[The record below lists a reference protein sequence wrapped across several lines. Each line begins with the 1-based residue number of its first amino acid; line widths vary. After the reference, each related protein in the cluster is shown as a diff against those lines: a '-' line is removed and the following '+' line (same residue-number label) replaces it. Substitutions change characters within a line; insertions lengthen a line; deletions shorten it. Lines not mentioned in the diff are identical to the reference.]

1 MINGSPW
8 LALVALDEERL
19 PSADA
24 VATELAARFPDA
36 APLEATSQTERSV
49 TFKCDQATGN
59 YTLVDKPIP
68 WERLEGPCATAWY
81 WPEAEQA
88 MRRHTAHL
96 LVTLLDES
104 KDPIDTAILMTRL
117 VTALASQSSAVGI
130 VWGPSGQVHRPE
142 DFAAM
147 ATRMAREDLPLHLW
161 IDFRVT
167 QLEDEEG
174 LALFTTGLEA
184 LGHRE
189 FETPQFA
196 GDAEG
201 LAGTVYNVT
210 HYVLEKGA
218 VLKDGEAVGLPD
230 GSQVNIQFG
239 PSMID
244 ESQEVIQLRFE

>member
-1 MINGSPW
+1 MITGSPW
-8 LALVALDEERL
+8 LALIALDQERL
-19 PSADA
+19 PAGDA
-24 VATELAARFPDA
+24 VAAELAARFPDA
-36 APLEATSQTERSV
+36 APLEATSETARSV
-49 TFKCDQATGN
+49 TFKCGQAAGN
-59 YTLVDKPIP
+59 YTLVDQPIP

-81 WPEAEQA
+81 WPEAEAA
-88 MRRHTAHL
+88 MRGHTAHL
-96 LVTLLDES
+96 LVTLLDEA

-117 VTALASQSSAVGI
+117 LTALASQTSAAGL
-130 VWGPSGQVHRPE
+130 VWGPSGQVHKPE

-147 ATRMAREDLPLHLW
+147 AARMAREDLPLHLW

-167 QLEDEEG
+167 QLEEQEG

-218 VLKDGEAVGLPD
+218 VLKDGEAIGLPD